1 VAKRNN
7 QIGDIMVHPPA
18 PAYESQSRL
27 VSGSITQAIGIVVF
41 ILLAALGAQLEIQR
55 IPVPYTLQ
63 TWFVLMAGAIL
74 GKRNGAISMLLYVV
88 LGTAGVPLFS
98 QWGFGVARIIGPT
111 GGYLLSFPI
120 AAFVVGYLMANRKSF
135 LWITLSM
142 VVGMILIYVMGTIHL
157 YFVYFHNWSDSI
169 MQGFLVFSWWDGL
182 KIVSAAGI
190 AYQLRKQRER
200 GA

>member
-1 VAKRNN
+1 
-7 QIGDIMVHPPA
+7 MVHPPA

-27 VSGSITQAIGIVVF
+27 VSGSVTQAIGITVF

-55 IPVPYTLQ
+55 TPVPYTLQ

-74 GKRNGAISMLLYVV
+74 GKRNGAISMLLYIV

-120 AAFVVGYLMANRKSF
+120 AAFVVGYLVENRKSF
-135 LWITLSM
+135 LWLTVSM
-142 VVGMILIYVMGTIHL
+142 AAGMMIIYFMGTLHL
-157 YFVYFHNWSDSI
+157 NLVYFHNWSDSI
-169 MQGFLVFSWWDGL
+169 AQGLLVFSWWDGL

-190 AYQLRKQRER
+190 AHQLRKQRER

>member
-1 VAKRNN
+1 
-7 QIGDIMVHPPA
+7 MVHPPA

-27 VSGSITQAIGIVVF
+27 VSGSVTQAIGITVF

-55 IPVPYTLQ
+55 TPVPYTLQ

-74 GKRNGAISMLLYVV
+74 GKRNGAISMLLYIV

-120 AAFVVGYLMANRKSF
+120 AAFVVGYLVSHRKSF
-135 LWITLSM
+135 LWMALSM
-142 VVGMILIYVMGTIHL
+142 VVGMMLIYLMGTIHL

-190 AYQLRKQRER
+190 ASQVRRMR
-200 GA
+200 A